1 MLVFTEQINS
11 SPWFLFFSGKK
22 TQNNNNKKTYQQTK
36 LPKYIATSGT
46 KTKKKAV
53 PLPSSDMA

>member
-22 TQNNNNKKTYQQTK
+22 TQNNKKTYQQTK

-53 PLPSSDMA
+53 PLPFSDMA